1 MCCCSLLYLF
11 DTGGG
16 RLPEVVDKAQV
27 DWYRNLSASLQQQQ
41 DPTKRPVPA
50 LAFFHIPLEHYDAIF
65 SPTDKVFLPPTTLCS
80 LHSPL
85 CTLTAHAHGCR
96 TRTRTTTKECFG
108 VEDDDVTPVDTS
120 NGKRLHNK
128 RRMCR

>member
-16 RLPEVVDKAQV
+16 RLPEIVDKAQV
-27 DWYRNLSASLQQQQ
+27 DWYRNLSASLRQQQ

-65 SPTDKVFLPPTTLCS
+65 SPTDKVCS
-80 LHSPL
+80 F
-85 CTLTAHAHGCR
+85 LTAHP
-96 TRTRTTTKECFG
+96 TWLT
-108 VEDDDVTPVDTS
+108 
-120 NGKRLHNK
+120 LHNA
-128 RRMCR
+128 R